1 MCWCLC
7 WTLMKTKS
15 APPPNY
21 STSAGRD
28 SFGPIQLPGSGQE
41 PSKGCDRSPWQSCN
55 WAPLIIASL
64 GQAGVAS
71 GRWWQASYLNVQFKF
86 TTWTALQSRP
96 LLHLPQPTIYVRHRW
111 EQMSD
116 SRFRSVQ
123 ITLICNLNFCCEER
137 DALGTQCSIILHS
150 TLSPLLYPF

>member
-1 MCWCLC
+1 MGSVVLIIIFSHPEQRNIVYSNV
-7 WTLMKTKS
+7 LMVVLDS
-15 APPPNY
+15 HENQICPLPNY

-86 TTWTALQSRP
+86 TT
-96 LLHLPQPTIYVRHRW
+96 
-111 EQMSD
+111 
-116 SRFRSVQ
+116 
-123 ITLICNLNFCCEER
+123 
-137 DALGTQCSIILHS
+137 
-150 TLSPLLYPF
+150 

>member
-1 MCWCLC
+1 MVVLDSHENQIC
-7 WTLMKTKS
+7 S